1 MRVNGAY
8 LCYNSPEKIWRK
20 MMDIEDLSGM
30 LQVRRLE
37 KVIENHTVLSIE
49 QLDVNVGEIVAVI
62 GPVNSG
68 KSLLIRLLSGV
79 LPASGGSVTLNGQSV
94 SQSAAAR
101 SQIGV
106 LYEEDLLYERHSV
119 QSNLE
124 FFCSM
129 HNIPRSRVS
138 EVLTL
143 IGLSDQAH
151 KTVTKLSST
160 AQRRLAFARVLIGK
174 PSLLLLDQPIL
185 RTDLDTQQLFARFMV
200 QAASEGAAI
209 LVTDEDLFWIGKYCT
224 RVVELEDGRIV
235 STRNMLDVVD
245 TSQRQHGQAQAQEQG
260 RDESRPHSLTPFK
273 IPARKDDRIL
283 LYDPGDI
290 LFATSRDG
298 KTYLR
303 TASEE
308 ATTNL
313 TLQEL
318 ESRLAGRGF
327 FKAHRAYLV
336 NLQHIKAV
344 IQFTRNSYTL
354 QLNDKQ
360 ETMIP
365 LSKQSEK
372 ELQTLLGY

>member
-1 MRVNGAY
+1 
-8 LCYNSPEKIWRK
+8 
-20 MMDIEDLSGM
+20 M

-37 KVIENHTVLSIE
+37 KVIENHTVLSIDA
-49 QLDVNVGEIVAVI
+49 LDINAGEVVAVI

-68 KSLLIRLLSGV
+68 KSLLVRLLSGV
-79 LPASGGSVTLNGQSV
+79 LPPGGGSIMLNGQHISTPAV
-94 SQSAAAR
+94 R
-101 SQIGV
+101 KCVGV
-106 LYEEDLLYERHSV
+106 LFEEDLLYERLTA
-119 QSNLE
+119 QGNLE
-124 FFCSM
+124 FYCQM
-129 HNIPRSRVS
+129 HHIPKSRMN
-138 EVLTL
+138 EVLAL
-143 IGLSDQAH
+143 VGLSDQAH
-151 KTVTKLSST
+151 KPATKLSPS
-160 AQRRLAFARVLIGK
+160 AQRRLAFARVLVSK
-174 PSLLLLDQPIL
+174 PSILLLDQPII
-185 RTDLDTQQLFARFMV
+185 RADMDTQLLFARLII
-200 QAASEGAAI
+200 QAASDGATV
-209 LVTDEDLFWIGKYCT
+209 LVTDEDLSWAGKCCT

-235 STRNMLDVVD
+235 NTR
-245 TSQRQHGQAQAQEQG
+245 TIETGQGQEPTAPE
-260 RDESRPHSLTPFK
+260 RLTPFK
-273 IPARKDDRIL
+273 VPARKDDRIL

-303 TASEE
+303 TATEE

-318 ESRLAGRGF
+318 ETRLAGRGF

-372 ELQTLLGY
+372 ELQSLLGY